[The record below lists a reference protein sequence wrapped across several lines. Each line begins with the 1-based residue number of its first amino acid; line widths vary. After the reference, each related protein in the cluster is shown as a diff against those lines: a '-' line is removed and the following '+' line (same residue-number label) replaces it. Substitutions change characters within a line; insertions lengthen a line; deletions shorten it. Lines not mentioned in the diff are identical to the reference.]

1 VADPKQQGLSL
12 IMCRQLDIKQQRP
25 DTFIKFEGGELQ
37 SNHQSWLD
45 KWWAFGPLAEMKEVT
60 VCVH

>member
-1 VADPKQQGLSL
+1 
-12 IMCRQLDIKQQRP
+12 MCRQLDIKQQRP
-25 DTFIKFEGGELQ
+25 DTFIKFEGGELE

>member
-1 VADPKQQGLSL
+1 
-12 IMCRQLDIKQQRP
+12 MCRELHIKQQRP
-25 DTFIKFEGGELQ
+25 DTFIKFEGVELE